1 MNNLTTEQQDKKPKL
16 PPKSKLNWWTRLYWK
31 YLTLKNKLN
40 RIEFGKEK
48 ITINFIIGLAF
59 FSIAIGLVIFIGFL
73 FKLSKDYSISSDSII
88 IEKSGQV
95 GDFVGGI
102 VGAIWS
108 LTGVLLFYATL
119 RLQSRELA
127 ENRKHFQMSRLT
139 DIIYKQ
145 LDLLNAQISNFK
157 LKDIVRDSDD
167 EHIEHKGKA
176 AISLMRHR
184 VESILQI
191 DKVNEDEREKQKV
204 ALRFMVENFAFIEIN
219 KNNLLNIY
227 EELDNHVS
235 VIRAVLI
242 KEDIP
247 PADLNELKSLFFRNV
262 GRDFLNASELLE
274 HYLDLYIKFQQKQN
288 KEKED
293 DIFSP
298 EHTIKRKI
306 GLIEEFRKKRYDAKT
321 IKEYLR
327 SRDMYNA
334 TSF

>member
-1 MNNLTTEQQDKKPKL
+1 M
-16 PPKSKLNWWTRLYWK
+16 RF
-31 YLTLKNKLN
+31 
-40 RIEFGKEK
+40 EFDKEK
-48 ITINFIIGLAF
+48 ITINFFIGLAF
-59 FSIAIGLVIFIGFL
+59 FSIAIGLVIFGVFL
-73 FKLSKDYSISSDSII
+73 FKLSKDYSISSDNVILD
-88 IEKSGQV
+88 KSGQV

-102 VGAIWS
+102 VGAIWA

-145 LDLLNAQISNFK
+145 LDLFNAQLSNFK
-157 LKDIVRDSDD
+157 LKDIERDDD
-167 EHIEHKGKA
+167 DKHIEHKGRA

-191 DKVNEDEREKQKV
+191 EKGKKGEQEKHKA
-204 ALRFMVENFAFIEIN
+204 ALRFMGENFAFIEIN
-219 KNNLLNIY
+219 KNDLLNIY

-247 PADLNELKSLFFRNV
+247 PADLNELKSLFFRNI

-274 HYLDLYIKFQQKQN
+274 HFLEWYISFQKKQD

-298 EHTIKRKI
+298 EHSIKRKI
-306 GLIEEFRKKRYDAKT
+306 AVIEEFRKKRYDEKT
-321 IKEYLR
+321 IKEHLR
-327 SRDMYNA
+327 SRDMYNE

>member
-1 MNNLTTEQQDKKPKL
+1 LTTEQNDKKQELPPQPKL
-16 PPKSKLNWWTRLYWK
+16 SWRTQLYWR
-31 YLTLKNKLN
+31 YLTLKHKVM
-40 RIEFGKEK
+40 RFEFDKEK
-48 ITINFIIGLAF
+48 ITINFFIGLAF
-59 FSIAIGLVIFIGFL
+59 FSIAIGLVIFGVFL
-73 FKLSKDYSISSDSII
+73 FKLSKDYSISSDNVILD
-88 IEKSGQV
+88 KSGQV

-102 VGAIWS
+102 VGAIWA

-145 LDLLNAQISNFK
+145 LDLFNAQLSNFK
-157 LKDIVRDSDD
+157 LKDIERDDD
-167 EHIEHKGKA
+167 DKHIEHKGRA

-191 DKVNEDEREKQKV
+191 EKGKKGEQEKHKA
-204 ALRFMVENFAFIEIN
+204 ALRFMGENFAFIEIN
-219 KNNLLNIY
+219 KNDLLNIY

-247 PADLNELKSLFFRNV
+247 PADLNELKSLFFRNI

-274 HYLDLYIKFQQKQN
+274 HFLEWYISFQKKQD

-298 EHTIKRKI
+298 EHSIKRKI
-306 GLIEEFRKKRYDAKT
+306 AVIEEFRKKRYDEKT
-321 IKEYLR
+321 IKEHLR
-327 SRDMYNA
+327 SRDMYNE